1 MSIRVRQ
8 IYIITIKG
16 GYRLIAK
23 SLANRKKQTL
33 INNEY
38 YNMQQKFDT
47 LYKYRNEGRN
57 FYKLF
62 DMIVYKNNIK
72 LAYRNIQNNKGA
84 NTPGVDG
91 LTHKRNSSRRYT

>member
-1 MSIRVRQ
+1 M
-8 IYIITIKG
+8 
-16 GYRLIAK
+16 AK

-47 LYKYRNEGRN
+47 LYKYSNEGRN

-62 DMIVYKNNIK
+62 DMIVDKNNIK
-72 LAYRNIQNNKGA
+72 AINLYNKCGFKYEYSINNW
-84 NTPGVDG
+84 
-91 LTHKRNSSRRYT
+91 KREK